1 MSVRKA
7 YFRSLPIVDI
17 SQNADLGSL
26 SSAVNAININ
36 LADISGS
43 LAAKADA
50 SALASKADASALDSK
65 ADSSLVAGINTRVVN
80 IENDYATDADVQSVA
95 GQVATIQGVVD
106 GLPTNYVARSVYDDD
121 VDALNQFAEVASEVL
136 VIEGYPGYERGQM
149 QTIDPP
155 A

>member
-17 SQNADLGSL
+17 SQNADLGAL

-36 LADISGS
+36 LSDLSGS
-43 LAAKADA
+43 LAGKADASALADKADA
-50 SALASKADASALDSK
+50 SALASKADSAD
-65 ADSSLVAGINTRVVN
+65 VAGLNTRVVN
-80 IENDYATDADVQSVA
+80 IENDYATNGDVESVA
-95 GQVATIQGVVD
+95 GQVAIIQSAVD
-106 GLPTNYVARSVYDDD
+106 GLPTNYVARSVYDAD

>member
-17 SQNADLGSL
+17 SQNADLGAL
-26 SSAVNAININ
+26 SSTVNALNLN
-36 LADISGS
+36 LADLSGF

-50 SALASKADASALDSK
+50 SALADKADASALDSK
-65 ADSSLVAGINTRVVN
+65 ADSSLVAGLNTRIVN
-80 IENDYATDADVQSVA
+80 IENDYATSGDVESVA
-95 GQVATIQGVVD
+95 GQVATIQSAVD
-106 GLPTNYVARSVYDDD
+106 GLPTNYVARSVYDAD

-136 VIEGYPGYERGQM
+136 VIEGYPGYVRGEM
-149 QTIDPP
+149 QDIDPP